1 LKAAGHLIHSRSQVK
16 GVGQGQTHKVRIIE
30 LWLDREGYD
39 KIARWMHH
47 SPQAIQRYVST
58 FLRIVVL
65 HRQGTAL
72 KEIAFVTQSS
82 ARRVEDYLAVYEA
95 ALKVTHRA
103 AKLAEEIARVSGAP
117 PEAAA
122 PAEKRGV
129 KS

>member
-1 LKAAGHLIHSRSQVK
+1 
-16 GVGQGQTHKVRIIE
+16 
-30 LWLDREGYD
+30 
-39 KIARWMHH
+39 
-47 SPQAIQRYVST
+47 VST

-82 ARRVEDYLAVYEA
+82 ARRVADYLAVYEA
-95 ALKVTHRA
+95 ALKVDHRA

-129 KS
+129 TS